1 MHWYYTEGEL
11 TVKIDGEEHKFSLEE
26 LIHGSSEYR
35 ERRKK
40 SQMTFV
46 FLFFLILG
54 LQLYGG
60 GVPSEQNM
68 YFYIGYFATPIF
80 ISGLVSFFY
89 FLFLKFRKKEV
100 SQLDSMFQERI
111 S

>member
-26 LIHGSSEYR
+26 LIRGSSEYR

-40 SQMTFV
+40 SQMVFV
-46 FLFFLILG
+46 SLFFLILG

-68 YFYIGYFATPIF
+68 YFYIGYFATPFF
-80 ISGLVSFFY
+80 ISGLFSFFY

-100 SQLDSMFQERI
+100 SQLDSMFQEHI